1 MKPKSLTAQQQRA
14 RIEQLAVMKDVR
26 INKQINTSIPATLK
40 KIRHKKQRSEDC
52 PSTVKNR
59 VVVSHVVFY
68 PQKHWL
74 QMCGKCKMFLCRR
87 TNKYNL
93 DWQTAHS
100 QTLVDI
106 GHFRKSKPHSNQE
119 LSPDQQR
126 NLQLYRNQLQ
136 SVRAQAQMAHKKI
149 HKSEDSTDSE

>member
-1 MKPKSLTAQQQRA
+1 MRKPLTRAQIRA
-14 RIEQLAVMKDVR
+14 HLNRLAVMRDVKV
-26 INKQINTSIPATLK
+26 NNSTNHTIPQVLRKIIHCK
-40 KIRHKKQRSEDC
+40 KKCEDC
-52 PSTVKNR
+52 NR
-59 VVVSHVVFY
+59 QVTNREVVSHIVFY

-106 GHFRKSKPHSNQE
+106 GHFRKSKPHRNKE

-136 SVRAQAQMAHKKI
+136 SQRIKNKI
-149 HKSEDSTDSE
+149 KSEKEDK

>member
-1 MKPKSLTAQQQRA
+1 MRKPLTRDQIRAHLNRLAIMRDVKVNKSTNHTMPQVLRK
-14 RIEQLAVMKDVR
+14 I
-26 INKQINTSIPATLK
+26 IHCK
-40 KIRHKKQRSEDC
+40 KKCDDC
-52 PSTVKNR
+52 NR
-59 VVVSHVVFY
+59 QVTNREVVSHIVFY
-68 PQKHWL
+68 PRRHWL
-74 QMCGKCKMFLCRR
+74 QQCGKCKMFLCRR

-93 DWQTAHS
+93 NWQTAHS

-136 SVRAQAQMAHKKI
+136 SQRIKNRI
-149 HKSEDSTDSE
+149 KSEKEDK